1 MSQNEYTIQ
10 HMTDTIQQT
19 PTNEIEEVPEISVLP
34 NYLKE
39 WLTLEDDL
47 QVLNA
52 AVREKK
58 KRMGILQGLITK
70 TMKGHKIARVN
81 IKSGAILYQN
91 KQTKESMG
99 KKFIITKLT
108 EYFKGDIIKAT
119 EIYNYL
125 EEKRGKKTK
134 ENIKL
139 ERDQQNDSQCVQ
151 PSC

>member
-1 MSQNEYTIQ
+1 MSQDEYIIS
-10 HMTDTIQQT
+10 HMSEQPQANSVVPAEDI
-19 PTNEIEEVPEISVLP
+19 PEISVLP

-47 QVLNA
+47 KVLSA
-52 AVREKK
+52 AVREKR

-99 KKFIITKLT
+99 KKFIVSKLT

-119 EIYNYL
+119 EIYNFL
-125 EEKRGKKTK
+125 EEHRGKRNK

-139 ERDQQNDSQCVQ
+139 ERD
-151 PSC
+151 

>member
-1 MSQNEYTIQ
+1 MSQDEYIIS
-10 HMTDTIQQT
+10 HMSENTLQQQQGGAVV
-19 PTNEIEEVPEISVLP
+19 PAEDIPEISVLP

-39 WLTLEDDL
+39 WLTLEDEL
-47 QVLNA
+47 KILGNA
-52 AVREKK
+52 MREKR

-99 KKFIITKLT
+99 KKFIISKLT

-119 EIYNYL
+119 EIFNYL
-125 EEKRGKKTK
+125 EEHRGKKSK
-134 ENIKL
+134 DNIKL
-139 ERDQQNDSQCVQ
+139 ERE
-151 PSC
+151 

>member
-1 MSQNEYTIQ
+1 MSQDEYIIS
-10 HMTDTIQQT
+10 HMSEQA
-19 PTNEIEEVPEISVLP
+19 PTQANAVVPAEDIPEISVLP

-47 QVLNA
+47 KVLSA

-99 KKFIITKLT
+99 KKFIVSKLT

-119 EIYNYL
+119 EIYNFL
-125 EEKRGKKTK
+125 EEHRGKRNK

-139 ERDQQNDSQCVQ
+139 ERD
-151 PSC
+151 

>member
-1 MSQNEYTIQ
+1 MSQDEYIIS
-10 HMTDTIQQT
+10 HMSENTLQQQANSVV
-19 PTNEIEEVPEISVLP
+19 PAEDVPEISILP

-39 WLTLEDDL
+39 WLTLEDEL
-47 QVLNA
+47 KILSN

-99 KKFIITKLT
+99 KKFIISKLT
-108 EYFKGDIIKAT
+108 EYFKGDIVKAT
-119 EIYNYL
+119 EIFNYL
-125 EEKRGKKTK
+125 EERREKKSK
-134 ENIKL
+134 DNIKL
-139 ERDQQNDSQCVQ
+139 ERE
-151 PSC
+151 

>member
-1 MSQNEYTIQ
+1 
-10 HMTDTIQQT
+10 MTDTIQQSQ
-19 PTNEIEEVPEISVLP
+19 PNEIEDVPEISVLP

-47 QVLNA
+47 KVLNA

-99 KKFIITKLT
+99 KKFIISKLT

-139 ERDQQNDSQCVQ
+139 ERD
-151 PSC
+151 

>member
-1 MSQNEYTIQ
+1 MSQNEYIISHMSENTLQQQPGTI
-10 HMTDTIQQT
+10 T
-19 PTNEIEEVPEISVLP
+19 PAEDIPEISVLP

-39 WLTLEDDL
+39 WLTLEDEL
-47 QVLNA
+47 KILGNA
-52 AVREKK
+52 MREKR

-99 KKFIITKLT
+99 KKFIISKLT

-119 EIYNYL
+119 EIFNYL
-125 EEKRGKKTK
+125 EEHRGKKSK
-134 ENIKL
+134 DNIKL
-139 ERDQQNDSQCVQ
+139 ERE
-151 PSC
+151 

>member
-1 MSQNEYTIQ
+1 MSQDEYIIS
-10 HMTDTIQQT
+10 HMSEQPQANAVVPAED
-19 PTNEIEEVPEISVLP
+19 VPEISVLP

-39 WLTLEDDL
+39 WLTLEEDL
-47 QVLNA
+47 KVLSA
-52 AVREKK
+52 AVREKR

-99 KKFIITKLT
+99 KKFIVSKLT

-119 EIYNYL
+119 EIYNFL
-125 EEKRGKKTK
+125 EEHRGKRNK

-139 ERDQQNDSQCVQ
+139 ERD
-151 PSC
+151 

>member
-1 MSQNEYTIQ
+1 MSQDEYIISHMSENTLQQQPSTIVPAE
-10 HMTDTIQQT
+10 DI
-19 PTNEIEEVPEISVLP
+19 PEISVLP

-39 WLTLEDDL
+39 WLTLEDEL
-47 QVLNA
+47 KILGNA
-52 AVREKK
+52 MREKR

-99 KKFIITKLT
+99 KKFIISKLT

-119 EIYNYL
+119 EIFNYL
-125 EEKRGKKTK
+125 EEHRGKKSK
-134 ENIKL
+134 DNIKL
-139 ERDQQNDSQCVQ
+139 ERE
-151 PSC
+151 

>member
-1 MSQNEYTIQ
+1 MSQDEYIIS
-10 HMTDTIQQT
+10 HMSEQPQANSVVPAED
-19 PTNEIEEVPEISVLP
+19 VPEISVLP

-47 QVLNA
+47 KVLSA
-52 AVREKK
+52 AVREKR

-99 KKFIITKLT
+99 KKFIVSKLT

-125 EEKRGKKTK
+125 EEHRGKRTK

-139 ERDQQNDSQCVQ
+139 ERD
-151 PSC
+151 

>member
-19 PTNEIEEVPEISVLP
+19 QTNEIEEVPEISVLP

-47 QVLNA
+47 KVLNA

-99 KKFIITKLT
+99 KKFIISKLT

-139 ERDQQNDSQCVQ
+139 ERD
-151 PSC
+151 

>member
-1 MSQNEYTIQ
+1 MSQDEYIIS
-10 HMTDTIQQT
+10 HMSELPQANSVVPAEDI
-19 PTNEIEEVPEISVLP
+19 PEISVLP

-39 WLTLEDDL
+39 WLTLEEDL
-47 QVLNA
+47 KVLSA
-52 AVREKK
+52 AVREKR

-99 KKFIITKLT
+99 KKFIISKLT

-119 EIYNYL
+119 EIFNFL
-125 EEKRGKKTK
+125 EEHRGKRNK

-139 ERDQQNDSQCVQ
+139 ERD
-151 PSC
+151 

>member
-1 MSQNEYTIQ
+1 MSQDEYIIS
-10 HMTDTIQQT
+10 HMSETALQQQGGAIV
-19 PTNEIEEVPEISVLP
+19 PADDVPEISVLP

-47 QVLNA
+47 KVLSA
-52 AVREKK
+52 AVREKR

-99 KKFIITKLT
+99 KKFIISKLT
-108 EYFKGDIIKAT
+108 EYFKGDIVKAT
-119 EIYNYL
+119 EIFNYL
-125 EEKRGKKTK
+125 EEHRGKKSK
-134 ENIKL
+134 ENK
-139 ERDQQNDSQCVQ
+139 
-151 PSC
+151 

>member
-1 MSQNEYTIQ
+1 MSQDEYIIS
-10 HMTDTIQQT
+10 HMSENTLQQQQGGAVV
-19 PTNEIEEVPEISVLP
+19 PAEDIPEISILP

-47 QVLNA
+47 KVLSA
-52 AVREKK
+52 AVREKR

-99 KKFIITKLT
+99 KKFIISKLT

-119 EIYNYL
+119 EIFNYL
-125 EEKRGKKTK
+125 EEHRGKRSKD
-134 ENIKL
+134 NIKL
-139 ERDQQNDSQCVQ
+139 ERE
-151 PSC
+151 

>member
-1 MSQNEYTIQ
+1 
-10 HMTDTIQQT
+10 MTDNTIQQA
-19 PTNEIEEVPEISVLP
+19 PASELSSGEDVPEISVLP

-47 QVLNA
+47 KVLSA

-134 ENIKL
+134 DNIKL
-139 ERDQQNDSQCVQ
+139 ERD
-151 PSC
+151 

>member
-19 PTNEIEEVPEISVLP
+19 QTNEIEEVPEISVLP

-47 QVLNA
+47 KVLNA

-139 ERDQQNDSQCVQ
+139 ERD
-151 PSC
+151 

>member
-1 MSQNEYTIQ
+1 MSQDEYIIS
-10 HMTDTIQQT
+10 HMSEQPQANAVVPAEDI
-19 PTNEIEEVPEISVLP
+19 PEISVLP

-39 WLTLEDDL
+39 WLTLEEDL
-47 QVLNA
+47 KVLSA
-52 AVREKK
+52 AVREKR

-99 KKFIITKLT
+99 KKFIVSKLT

-119 EIYNYL
+119 EIYNFL
-125 EEKRGKKTK
+125 EEHRGKRNK

-139 ERDQQNDSQCVQ
+139 ERD
-151 PSC
+151 

>member
-1 MSQNEYTIQ
+1 MSQDEYIIQ
-10 HMTDTIQQT
+10 HMTDTIQQM
-19 PTNEIEEVPEISVLP
+19 PASELPQAEEIPEISILP

-47 QVLNA
+47 KVLSA

-99 KKFIITKLT
+99 KKFIISKLT

-139 ERDQQNDSQCVQ
+139 ERD
-151 PSC
+151 

>member
-1 MSQNEYTIQ
+1 MSEQPQANSVVPAEDI
-10 HMTDTIQQT
+10 
-19 PTNEIEEVPEISVLP
+19 PEISVLP

-47 QVLNA
+47 KVLSA
-52 AVREKK
+52 AVREKR

-99 KKFIITKLT
+99 KKFIVSKLT

-119 EIYNYL
+119 EIYNFL
-125 EEKRGKKTK
+125 EEHRGKRNK

-139 ERDQQNDSQCVQ
+139 ERD
-151 PSC
+151 

>member
-1 MSQNEYTIQ
+1 MSQDEYIIS
-10 HMTDTIQQT
+10 HMSEQPQANAVVPAEDI
-19 PTNEIEEVPEISVLP
+19 PEISVLP

-47 QVLNA
+47 KVLSA
-52 AVREKK
+52 AVREKR

-99 KKFIITKLT
+99 KKFIVSKLT
-108 EYFKGDIIKAT
+108 EYFKGDIISNKF
-119 EIYNYL
+119 
-125 EEKRGKKTK
+125 G
-134 ENIKL
+134 
-139 ERDQQNDSQCVQ
+139 SFG
-151 PSC
+151 S

>member
-1 MSQNEYTIQ
+1 MPKAQAAAQMEPAEDI
-10 HMTDTIQQT
+10 
-19 PTNEIEEVPEISVLP
+19 PEISVLP

-47 QVLNA
+47 KVLSA
-52 AVREKK
+52 AVREKR

-99 KKFIITKLT
+99 KKFIVSKLT

-125 EEKRGKKTK
+125 EEHRGKRNK

-139 ERDQQNDSQCVQ
+139 ERD
-151 PSC
+151 

>member
-1 MSQNEYTIQ
+1 MSQDEYIIS
-10 HMTDTIQQT
+10 HMSETASQQQSNAVV
-19 PTNEIEEVPEISVLP
+19 PAEDVPEIATLP

-39 WLTLEDDL
+39 WLTLEDEL
-47 QVLNA
+47 KVLSA

-99 KKFIITKLT
+99 KKFIISKLT

-119 EIYNYL
+119 EIFNYL
-125 EEKRGKKTK
+125 EEHRGKKTK
-134 ENIKL
+134 DNIKL
-139 ERDQQNDSQCVQ
+139 ERD
-151 PSC
+151 

>member
-1 MSQNEYTIQ
+1 
-10 HMTDTIQQT
+10 MTDAIQQM
-19 PTNEIEEVPEISVLP
+19 PASELPQAEEIPEISILP

-47 QVLNA
+47 KVLSA

-99 KKFIITKLT
+99 KKFIISKLT

-139 ERDQQNDSQCVQ
+139 ERD
-151 PSC
+151 

>member
-1 MSQNEYTIQ
+1 MSQDEYIIS
-10 HMTDTIQQT
+10 HMSENTLQQQQGGAVV
-19 PTNEIEEVPEISVLP
+19 PAEDIPEISVLP

-47 QVLNA
+47 KVLSA
-52 AVREKK
+52 AVREKR

-99 KKFIITKLT
+99 KKFIISKLT

-119 EIYNYL
+119 EIFNYL
-125 EEKRGKKTK
+125 EEHRGKKSK

-139 ERDQQNDSQCVQ
+139 ERD
-151 PSC
+151 

>member
-1 MSQNEYTIQ
+1 MSET
-10 HMTDTIQQT
+10 TVQQQANSVV
-19 PTNEIEEVPEISVLP
+19 PAEDIPEISILP

-39 WLTLEDDL
+39 WLTLEDEL
-47 QVLNA
+47 KILSN
-52 AVREKK
+52 AVREKR

-99 KKFIITKLT
+99 KKFIISKLT

-119 EIYNYL
+119 EIFNYL
-125 EEKRGKKTK
+125 EEHRGKKSK
-134 ENIKL
+134 DNIKL
-139 ERDQQNDSQCVQ
+139 ERE
-151 PSC
+151 

>member
-1 MSQNEYTIQ
+1 MSQDEYIIQ
-10 HMTDTIQQT
+10 HMTDAIQQM
-19 PTNEIEEVPEISVLP
+19 PASELPQAEEIPEISILP

-47 QVLNA
+47 KVLSA

-70 TMKGHKIARVN
+70 TMKGHKIGRVN
-81 IKSGAILYQN
+81 IKSGSIIYQN

-99 KKFIITKLT
+99 KKFIVSKLT

-125 EEKRGKKTK
+125 EEHRGKKSK
-134 ENIKL
+134 DNIKL
-139 ERDQQNDSQCVQ
+139 ERD
-151 PSC
+151 

>member
-1 MSQNEYTIQ
+1 MSQDEYIIS
-10 HMTDTIQQT
+10 HMSEQPQANAVVPAED
-19 PTNEIEEVPEISVLP
+19 VPEISVLP

-39 WLTLEDDL
+39 WLTLEEDL
-47 QVLNA
+47 KVLSA
-52 AVREKK
+52 AVREKR

-99 KKFIITKLT
+99 KKFIISKLT

-119 EIYNYL
+119 EIFNFL
-125 EEKRGKKTK
+125 EEHRGKRNK

-139 ERDQQNDSQCVQ
+139 ERD
-151 PSC
+151 